1 MHSGIKTEA
10 RSFPV
15 LVHASMAGV
24 PEVPMKSL
32 AMFNNKG
39 GVGKT
44 TLTCNLASYIASEFG
59 KRVLVVDCDPQC
71 NSTQL
76 IMGID
81 AAADLYLQ
89 PSSSGITTIRDVL
102 KPIEDGDSTID
113 ADVNALP
120 ASQNRFNVDLL
131 AGHPHFAIIEDRLG
145 TAWQQLR
152 ARETAGFRQT
162 NWNNLLRESMNER
175 YDLAIYDLGPS
186 LGSINRSVLMGC
198 EHFVTPLGSDV
209 FSIIG
214 VKNISAWLTSW
225 IGDYE
230 HSWQGLQPNVR
241 QDLQDRYS
249 IPEQPAI
256 LNGYVGYTVQQYIT
270 KSYGKERRATKAY
283 ELIIGN
289 VDNEIRSA
297 LISYYAPSLGQN
309 TELAKLGDIPHLY
322 SLVPL
327 AQRRAVPIHGLA
339 STDGLVG
346 SQFAAVREFRSMID
360 PIARNLMRNLGIP
373 VEAVTNG

>member
-1 MHSGIKTEA
+1 
-10 RSFPV
+10 
-15 LVHASMAGV
+15 
-24 PEVPMKSL
+24 MKSL

-44 TLTCNLASYIASEFG
+44 TLTCNLASYIAGEFG

-76 IMGID
+76 IMGVEQAAELYLESD
-81 AAADLYLQ
+81 EAAD
-89 PSSSGITTIRDVL
+89 ITTIRDVL
-102 KPIEDGDSTID
+102 RPIEDGDSSID
-113 ADVNALP
+113 NDLRVLSAGE
-120 ASQNRFNVDLL
+120 NRFKVDLL

-145 TAWQQLR
+145 AAWQQLR
-152 ARETAGFRQT
+152 ARDTQGFRQT
-162 NWNNLLRESMNER
+162 NWNNSLRQSIHDQ

-214 VKNISAWLTSW
+214 VKNISTWLSSW
-225 IGDYE
+225 ISDYD
-230 HSWQGLQPNVR
+230 HSWKGLQVSVQR
-241 QDLQDRYS
+241 DLRSRYS
-249 IPEQPAI
+249 IATQPAI
-256 LNGYVGYTVQQYIT
+256 LGGYVGYTVQQYIT

-283 ELIIGN
+283 ESIIGN
-289 VDNEIRSA
+289 VDAEIQSA
-297 LISYYAPSLGQN
+297 LRQYYSPSLQQD
-309 TELAKLGDIPHLY
+309 TEMAKLGDIPHLY

-327 AQRRAVPIHGLA
+327 AQKRAVPIHGLT

-346 SQFAAVREFRSMID
+346 SQFAAVRDFRRMID
-360 PIARNLMRNLGIP
+360 PIAKRLMRNLGIEI
-373 VEAVTNG
+373 EAAVDG